1 MKRARVVAVGV
12 VVAAL
17 AIVAVN
23 SCRQQKPP
31 PAGAQPP
38 RLVVGW
44 QTAWATCGQI
54 VETLVHTTIPKL
66 YGSNATF
73 RNFLFGPDMIE
84 AALTGNI
91 DATTTGIV
99 PAINLLAASDDW
111 VSVCRLIDFPVM
123 MVART
128 GTDIKSIPDLKSK
141 KVGLPFGG
149 GSHPYVLQR
158 LQEHGLKI
166 GSGPDEVELFNVTP
180 AEAVTVMQQG
190 GVDAVA
196 TWEPQVT
203 IIESKGFG
211 KTIDTQR
218 LTGFVTVRKSL
229 VEKHPDQVVALIK
242 CFIEANWYVVNH
254 REQTD
259 EWFAKRSNFDRELLK
274 KIRVD
279 EPNLNAKRIED
290 ISVLITPADIELT
303 QNVADHMSSA
313 GLIKRPVRFA
323 ENVNLLLAKQA
334 LDGIVRSGGKG
345 TMIEIDADVAP

>member
-1 MKRARVVAVGV
+1 MRQRQFLPVFVTLTLAAVCLTACRDKKPAT
-12 VVAAL
+12 AAT
-17 AIVAVN
+17 
-23 SCRQQKPP
+23 
-31 PAGAQPP
+31 PP
-38 RLVVGW
+38 RIVVGW
-44 QTAWATCGQI
+44 QTAWATCGQL
-54 VETLVHTTIPKL
+54 VETLVHTDLTKKH
-66 YGSNATF
+66 GSVATF

-91 DATTTGIV
+91 DVTTTGIV

-111 VSVCRLIDFPVM
+111 VPVCRLIDFPVM

-128 GTDIKSIPDLKSK
+128 GTDIKTIADLKGK
-141 KVGLPFGG
+141 KVGVPFGG

-158 LQEHGLKI
+158 LQENNLKI
-166 GSGPDEVELFNVTP
+166 GKGPDMVELLNVTP

-211 KTIDTQR
+211 KTIDDQR

-229 VEKHPDQVVALIK
+229 VEKHPEQVVALIK
-242 CFIEANWYVVNH
+242 CFIEANLYVATH

-259 EWFAKRSNFDRELLK
+259 EWFAQRSNFDRELLR

-279 EPNLNAKRIED
+279 EPNLKAKRMED
-290 ISVLITPADIELT
+290 VSVQITSADIELT
-303 QNVADHMSSA
+303 QKVADQMFSA
-313 GLIKRPVRFA
+313 GLIKRSVKFA
-323 ENVNLLLAKQA
+323 ERANLLLVEKT
-334 LDGIVRSGGKG
+334 IVELTRDTVSNRIREQEQK
-345 TMIEIDADVAP
+345 

>member
-1 MKRARVVAVGV
+1 MRRVRVVAVGA
-12 VVAAL
+12 VVAAV
-17 AIVAVN
+17 AIVAAT
-23 SCRQQKPP
+23 SCRQQKPAP
-31 PAGAQPP
+31 TEAQPP

-66 YGSNATF
+66 YSSSATF

-111 VSVCRLIDFPVM
+111 VPVCRLIDFPVM

-128 GTDIKSIPDLKSK
+128 GTDIKSIADLKGK

-149 GSHPYVLQR
+149 GSHPYVIQR

-166 GSGPDEVELFNVTP
+166 GKGADEVELLNVTP

-211 KTIDTQR
+211 KTIDSQR
-218 LTGFVTVRKSL
+218 LTGFVTVRKNL
-229 VEKHPDQVVALIK
+229 VEQHPDQVVALIK

-259 EWFAKRSNFDRELLK
+259 DWFAKRSNFDRELLK

-290 ISVLITPADIELT
+290 ISVVITPADIELT
-303 QNVADHMSSA
+303 QKVADHMFSA
-313 GLIKRPVRFA
+313 GLIKRPVKFA
-323 ENVNLLLAKQA
+323 DRINMELVRKATSEMGKA
-334 LDGIVRSGGKG
+334 TDGRNAIHVLEDK
-345 TMIEIDADVAP
+345 